1 MTALSQW
8 YAFVQGRRLITYV
21 HDEDRVVRRSGL
33 GRDCFIP
40 KPINNED
47 IKGRLKAISENKQA
61 FNGLAFAIIGK
72 NL

>member
-33 GRDCFIP
+33 GRDFFIP

-47 IKGRLKAISENKQA
+47 IIGRLKAISENKQA

>member
-8 YAFVQGRRLITYV
+8 YAFVQGRKLITYV

-33 GRDCFIP
+33 GRDSFIP

-47 IKGRLKAISENKQA
+47 IIGRLKAISENKQA

>member
-47 IKGRLKAISENKQA
+47 IIGRLKAISENKQA
-61 FNGLAFAIIGK
+61 FNGLAIAIIGK